1 MSLIQ
6 KQGQQKDDG
15 VPKFCKL
22 YQIRFNKDNL
32 RIFHNFRMLGYT
44 TQKISNTS
52 KLTDPRKSSFE
63 KNKQL

>member
-15 VPKFCKL
+15 LSKFCKL

-32 RIFHNFRMLGYT
+32 RIFHNFRILGYT
-44 TQKISNTS
+44 THKISNT
-52 KLTDPRKSSFE
+52 
-63 KNKQL
+63 N